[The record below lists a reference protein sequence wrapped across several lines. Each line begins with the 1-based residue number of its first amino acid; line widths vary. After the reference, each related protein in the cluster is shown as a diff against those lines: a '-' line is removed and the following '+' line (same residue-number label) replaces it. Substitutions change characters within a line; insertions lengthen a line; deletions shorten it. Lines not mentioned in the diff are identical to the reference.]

1 MDPDDMLDEI
11 KKLPTTY
18 KNESS
23 DLSKFQFSAKATVF
37 FDMLDNKLVFTF
49 QPS

>member
-1 MDPDDMLDEI
+1 MDADDMLEEI
-11 KKLPTTY
+11 KKLPATY

-37 FDMLDNKLVFTF
+37 FDMSNSKLVFTF
-49 QPS
+49 QSS